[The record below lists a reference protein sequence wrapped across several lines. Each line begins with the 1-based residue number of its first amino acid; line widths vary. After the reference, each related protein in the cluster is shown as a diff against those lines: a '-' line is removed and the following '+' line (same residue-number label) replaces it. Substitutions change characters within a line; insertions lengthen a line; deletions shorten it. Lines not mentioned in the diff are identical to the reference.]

1 MAAPGSVTLDQ
12 LTRWHGIK
20 VVPTE
25 RCSVENCSLQDCRK
39 VVGHRSVLSASRM
52 NSTIVLFLDDV
63 NKVSEIVAMGIVIN
77 EANTAVLP
85 LMQPVKKILLS
96 MFHHLSKMK

>member
-1 MAAPGSVTLDQ
+1 MALKLSPRNAVL
-12 LTRWHGIK
+12 WKI
-20 VVPTE
+20 VVYKT
-25 RCSVENCSLQDCRK
+25 VAQ

-63 NKVSEIVAMGIVIN
+63 NKVSEIVASGIVIN

-96 MFHHLSKMK
+96 NVPPFIKDEVIERELARHGKVA